1 MGTETFGKGQQMS
14 IKETLQKDRIAA
26 MREGDT
32 AKRNAIGL
40 LLAAI
45 KQEEVDNQTTLDDK
59 SVTEVLL
66 RQAKQRRESIADYE
80 KAGRPEMAAN
90 EEAELKIVESY
101 LPQQMGRE
109 EIKAVAAE
117 IIAELGVTDAKGMG
131 QVMGKLM
138 PRLKGQADGRLVN
151 EVVRELLQDR

>member
-1 MGTETFGKGQQMS
+1 MS
-14 IKETLQKDRIAA
+14 IKETLKKDRIAA
-26 MREGDT
+26 MREGDK
-32 AKRNAIGL
+32 AKRNAVGL

-59 SVTEVLL
+59 GVMEVLL

-90 EEAELKIVESY
+90 EAAELKIIESY

-109 EIKAVAAE
+109 EIMAIAAE
-117 IIAELGVTDAKGMG
+117 IIADLGATDAKGMG

-151 EVVRELLQDR
+151 EVVRELLQNQ